1 MMMTT
6 CLFIFGTRPEA
17 IKCAPLILELQKDPS
32 YSVKI
37 CVTAQHRSMLDDVL
51 LFFSITPDWD
61 LEIMQEGA
69 SLLDVSQRCMT
80 SF

>member
-1 MMMTT
+1 MTT

-17 IKCAPLILELQKDPS
+17 IKCAPLILALQSDS
-32 YSVKI
+32 DYIVRI
-37 CVTAQHRSMLDDVL
+37 CVTAQHRDMLDDVL
-51 LFFSITPDWD
+51 SFFSITPDWD
-61 LEIMQEGA
+61 LQIMQEGA